1 MADNYG
7 CIRKHICGCTF
18 FFLKFLIIFST
29 MKKIQGVTIYS
40 AKSTGVSKSFLKP
53 GFEIFGSIWLHLAP
67 PGFELQKKQRLDQS
81 KCRIWWSWS
90 WSQEI
95 LAGAGAGARKF
106 QKISNPDMYNI
117 CMLTHG
123 DRIDSWLKMEL
134 ILSCFYI
141 TFQRPL
147 DWKCISN

>member
-1 MADNYG
+1 MA
-7 CIRKHICGCTF
+7 
-18 FFLKFLIIFST
+18 LIFT
-29 MKKIQGVTIYS
+29 
-40 AKSTGVSKSFLKP
+40 

-106 QKISNPDMYNI
+106 QQISNPGAGFEISGSQSSNWPTIIRWQCDNVTLEFVNTI
-117 CMLTHG
+117 V
-123 DRIDSWLKMEL
+123 ID
-134 ILSCFYI
+134 C
-141 TFQRPL
+141 Q
-147 DWKCISN
+147 